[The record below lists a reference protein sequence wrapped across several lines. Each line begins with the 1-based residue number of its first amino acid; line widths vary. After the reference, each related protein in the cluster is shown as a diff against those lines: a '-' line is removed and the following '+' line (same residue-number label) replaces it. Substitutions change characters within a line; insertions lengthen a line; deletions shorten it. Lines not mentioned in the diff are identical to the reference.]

1 MAKTS
6 EKHVSVTRINLHALR
21 VTYGPGVALST
32 VTALA
37 ATFVSE
43 HYGGPQ
49 FLYALFFGISFNFL
63 GTDSRTQPGVEF
75 AARSILR
82 FGVALLGV
90 RVSLDQIASLGA
102 LHVSL
107 VIIGL
112 AATIGFGMWLSRI
125 MKRPLAEGLVTGGA
139 VAICGASAALA
150 IAAVLPRDARST
162 KFTLVTVVGVTLLS
176 TIAMVFYP
184 ILVRLANFDATLAGI
199 FLGGT
204 IHDVAQVVGAGY
216 SISPET
222 GDNAALVKLLRVALL
237 LPVVL
242 VCALVFRARAD
253 QYTRAPLLPWFLIV
267 FGALVVVSSAGWVP
281 TPMKEGMSDVSR
293 WCLVTAIAALG
304 VKTSF
309 KDFAGLGWRPIGLM
323 VAESVFL
330 ASILFGA
337 LLVSREF

>member
-1 MAKTS
+1 MRA
-6 EKHVSVTRINLHALR
+6 A
-21 VTYGPGVALST
+21 YGPGIALSI

-63 GTDSRTQPGVEF
+63 ATDARTQPGVEF

-102 LHVSL
+102 LHVTF
-107 VIIGL
+107 VIVGL
-112 AATIGFGMWLSRI
+112 LATIAFGMWLARA
-125 MKRPLAEGLVTGGA
+125 MNRPLSEGLVTGGA

-150 IAAVLPRDARST
+150 IAAVLPLNARSAR
-162 KFTLVTVVGVTLLS
+162 FTLITVVGVTLLS
-176 TIAMVFYP
+176 TVAMIFYP
-184 ILVRLANFDATLAGI
+184 ILVRIAHFDATLAGI

-216 SISPET
+216 TISPQT
-222 GDNAALVKLLRVALL
+222 GDNATLVKLLRVAMLF
-237 LPVVL
+237 PVVL
-242 VCALVFRARAD
+242 LCSLVFRARAEEEAK
-253 QYTRAPLLPWFLIV
+253 APLLPWFLV
-267 FGALVVVSSAGWVP
+267 AFVVLVMVSSAGWVP
-281 TPMKEGMSDVSR
+281 IPVRDGMSDVSR
-293 WCLVTAIAALG
+293 WCLVVAIAALG

-309 KDFAGLGWRPIGLM
+309 QEFTGLGWRPIALM
-323 VAESVFL
+323 VAESAFL
-330 ASILFGA
+330 ASALFAA
-337 LLVSREF
+337 LLLSR